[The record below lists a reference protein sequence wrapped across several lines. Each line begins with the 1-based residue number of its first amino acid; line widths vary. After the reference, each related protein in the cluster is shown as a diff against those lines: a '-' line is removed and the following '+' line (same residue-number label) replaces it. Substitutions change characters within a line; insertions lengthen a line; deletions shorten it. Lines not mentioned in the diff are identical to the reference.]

1 MSNRRNRRQAALAI
15 QVTELAVAAPLVAA
29 HRLSRLAL
37 AGHRPDGRDRREF
50 ALMGAEKLAAF
61 HESWNAMFLQSLR
74 IQQEIVASTWRSFFF
89 PKFTPWPW
97 VMPPT
102 LDLPHSTLRV
112 LAKGMA
118 PVHRRVVAN
127 ARRLGHTPAR

>member
-15 QVTELAVAAPLVAA
+15 QATELAVAAPLVAA

-37 AGHRPDGRDRREF
+37 AGHRPDRRDRREF
-50 ALMGAEKLAAF
+50 ALMGAEKVAAF
-61 HESWNAMFLQSLR
+61 HESWNAMFMQTLR
-74 IQQEIVASTWRSFFF
+74 IQQEIVASMWRPFHS
-89 PKFTPWPW
+89 PRFTPWPW
-97 VMPPT
+97 VVPPT

-127 ARRLGHTPAR
+127 ARRLGRTSVR

>member
-1 MSNRRNRRQAALAI
+1 MSNRRNRRQATLAV
-15 QVTELAVAAPLVAA
+15 QATELAVAAPLVAA

-37 AGHRPDGRDRREF
+37 AGHRPGSRDRREF

-61 HESWNAMFLQSLR
+61 HESWNAMFMQSLR
-74 IQQEIVASTWRSFFF
+74 IQQEVVASMWRSYFS
-89 PKFTPWPW
+89 PKFTPWPL
-97 VMPPT
+97 VTPPT
-102 LDLPHSTLRV
+102 LDLSYSTLRV

-127 ARRLGHTPAR
+127 ARRLGRTRTR